1 MVRSIYLDH
10 SSTTPVDPAV
20 AEAMYPF
27 FSDKYG
33 NPSSLYT
40 KGREAKK
47 AMEEARQKVADL
59 IGAKK
64 EEVFFTG
71 SGTESDN
78 LAIKGIAYK
87 NREKGNHIITSSI
100 EHHAVLNT
108 CKYLEK
114 QGFDVTYL
122 PVDNEGLVNPNDVEN
137 AITKKTIL
145 ISIMHANNEIGTIQ
159 PIAEI
164 GKIAKEK
171 EIPFHTDAVQTAGKI
186 PVNVDDL
193 NVDLLSIS
201 GHKMYGPKGVGA
213 LYIRKGTRL
222 EPLLHGGGHERNMR
236 PGTENVPAIV
246 GFGKAAE
253 LAKEHLPE
261 EDRLT
266 VLRDSLIK
274 SILEIEDSYLNGH
287 ATKRL
292 PNNANFRF
300 SFIEG
305 ESMILTLDMNGV
317 AASTGSACSST
328 SLEPSHVLGALGL
341 KPEEAHGSLR
351 LTLGTGNTQEDIDYV
366 VSILPGIVKKL
377 RMMSPLAR

>member
-1 MVRSIYLDH
+1 MVSSIYMDY

-27 FSDKYG
+27 FSEKYG

-47 AMEEARQKVADL
+47 AIEEARQEVADL
-59 IGAKK
+59 IGARK

-78 LAIKGIAYK
+78 LAIKGTAYK
-87 NREKGNHIITSSI
+87 NRKKGNHIITSSL

-114 QGFDVTYL
+114 QGSDVTYL
-122 PVDNEGLVNPNDVEN
+122 PVSREGLINQDDVEN
-137 AITKKTIL
+137 AITGETIL

-159 PIAEI
+159 PVREI
-164 GKIAKEK
+164 GKLAKDMG
-171 EIPFHTDAVQTAGKI
+171 ITFHSDAVQTAGKI
-186 PVNVDDL
+186 PLNVDEL
-193 NVDLLSIS
+193 NVDLLSMS
-201 GHKMYGPKGVGA
+201 AHKMYGPKGVGA
-213 LYIRKGTRL
+213 LYIRKGTHL
-222 EPLLHGGGHERNMR
+222 EPLLHGGGHERNIR
-236 PGTENVPAIV
+236 PGTENVPGIV

-253 LAKEHLPE
+253 LAKKHLPDE
-261 EDRLT
+261 EKL
-266 VLRDSLIK
+266 VILRDSLIK
-274 SILEIEDSYLNGH
+274 GILEIEDSYLNGH

-305 ESMILTLDMNGV
+305 ESMILILDMKGV
-317 AASTGSACSST
+317 AASTGSACSSA
-328 SLEPSHVLGALGL
+328 SLEPSHVLSALGL

-351 LTLGTGNTQEDIDYV
+351 LTLGIGNTQEDVDYV
-366 VSILPGIVKKL
+366 VSVLPGIVGKL